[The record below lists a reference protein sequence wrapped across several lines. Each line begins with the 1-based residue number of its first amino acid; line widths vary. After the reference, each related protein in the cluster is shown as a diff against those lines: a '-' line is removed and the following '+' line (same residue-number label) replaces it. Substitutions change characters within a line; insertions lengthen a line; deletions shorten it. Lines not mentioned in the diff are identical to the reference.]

1 MKHWLR
7 HKDLY
12 GGLSSVTVSGQTLII
27 VNNPALAYELLEK
40 RSARHSSRPKQ
51 HFAREIYV
59 ALAQRDNLQD
69 AH

>member
-1 MKHWLR
+1 M
-7 HKDLY
+7 
-12 GGLSSVTVSGQTLII
+12 TVSGQTLII